1 MRKLALMAAAAMA
14 VAGTPALAAPT
25 FADIVSIVDESGSM
39 AGEHAWLG
47 GMVGS
52 LDTRLIAAG
61 LTAGNNF
68 GLVGFGGGGAGN
80 SGRQI
85 NVGGGQFGTSAQ
97 YATATGSLVTSGGT
111 EDGYAGINFANGYT
125 YRAGAARNYILVTD
139 EDRDNTNAALTY
151 ASILASLSG
160 SNTLLNA
167 VVNAS
172 FTCDDGGVGAVLGV
186 HSGGLGYRADGLGG
200 FIAATNC
207 ILSTDFGTTDTD
219 YVNLALA
226 SGGGAWDLNR
236 LRAGGNTATSFT
248 AAFIDLKVAEITRQG
263 TVPEPATLALVGA
276 ALAAIGAA
284 RRRKPA

>member
-1 MRKLALMAAAAMA
+1 MRKLALVAAAAMA
-14 VAGTPALAAPT
+14 VVGTPAMAAPT

-47 GMVGS
+47 GMIGS

-61 LTAGNNF
+61 LNAGNNF

-80 SGRQI
+80 SGRQL

-97 YATATGSLVTSGGT
+97 YGAATAGLVTSGGT

-151 ASILASLSG
+151 ASVLASLSG

-172 FTCDDGGVGAVLGV
+172 FTCNDGGVGAVLGV

-207 ILSTDFGTTDTD
+207 ILTSDFGNTEAD

-236 LRAGGNTATSFT
+236 LRAGGLTATSFT
-248 AAFIDLKVAEITRQG
+248 EAFIDLKVAEITRQG
-263 TVPEPATLALVGA
+263 VPEPATLALVGA

-284 RRRKPA
+284 RRRKTA

>member
-1 MRKLALMAAAAMA
+1 MRKLALMAAAALTI
-14 VAGTPALAAPT
+14 AGTPALAGPT

-47 GMVGS
+47 GMMGS

-61 LTAGNNF
+61 LNAGNNF
-68 GLVGFGGGGAGN
+68 GLVGFGRSGVGT

-97 YATATGSLVTSGGT
+97 FSTATGSLVTSGSR
-111 EDGYAGINFANGYT
+111 EDGYAGINFANDYT
-125 YRAGAARNYILVTD
+125 YRGGAARNYILVTD

-151 ASILASLSG
+151 NSILASLSG
-160 SNTLLNA
+160 SGTLLNA

-172 FTCDDGGVGAVLGV
+172 FTCNDGGLGNVLGV
-186 HSGGLGYRADGLGG
+186 YSSGRGYRADGLGG
-200 FIAATNC
+200 FVSAVNC
-207 ILSTDFGTTDTD
+207 VLTSDAGTTDID

-226 SGGGAWDLNR
+226 TGGGAWDLNR
-236 LRAGGNTATSFT
+236 LRAGGATATSFT

-263 TVPEPATLALVGA
+263 VPEPATLALVGV

-284 RRRKPA
+284 RRRKAV